1 MEDWLKTEQPADEF
15 DDTQSHIQLGIMTAE
30 DPQQLLPV
38 FNLFP
43 IHPVERV
50 SFMGGYGEPQNLTI
64 LEYMGKL
71 GTICELSIE
80 LPFLATFVVLTGEEG
95 DKLQTAFRGS
105 LANTGGTQDIE
116 SINLAHNILS
126 FHCLRHLS
134 ISGRSQDGYILDSED
149 ALNLK
154 IWLERRKR
162 FNFQLEKLS
171 ISWLT
176 TPPVS
181 WLSGLFDGL
190 VGEFQTENLN
200 EVDRLGRRS
209 KKKQ

>member
-15 DDTQSHIQLGIMTAE
+15 DDTQSHIQFDIMTVE
-30 DPQQLLPV
+30 DPQQLPPI
-38 FNLFP
+38 FHLFP
-43 IHPVERV
+43 IHPIERV
-50 SFMGGYGEPQNLTI
+50 LFVGGYSEPRNLTI

-80 LPFLATFVVLTGEEG
+80 LPFLATFVALTGEEG
-95 DKLQTAFRGS
+95 DKLHTAVDEGA
-105 LANTGGTQDIE
+105 LAEIGGTQDVE
-116 SINLAHNILS
+116 NTNLAQNILS
-126 FHCLRHLS
+126 FHGLRHLS
-134 ISGRSQDGYILDSED
+134 IYGTSQDEHILPSQD

-154 IWLERRKR
+154 TWLKWRKR

-176 TPPVS
+176 TPPIS

-190 VGEFQTENLN
+190 VGEFQTENLS
-200 EVDRLGRRS
+200 EVLS
-209 KKKQ
+209 T